1 MPKRQPP
8 ARRTFPPGT
17 LAAALLL
24 AALVALSVVATT
36 AFAIFTDVFNVANN
50 AFSTDTLDPPTG
62 LTASVV
68 SSDIQLDWTPTADT
82 YATGYEVQRGT
93 DSGGPYSTIATV
105 TPYTATNYTDDTVS
119 PGTPYYYV
127 LQTYFQNWLSVYS
140 NEVSASVIAFR
151 GGASA
156 GAPSG
161 TLSLTINKPS
171 GTVEGDVMIASIAVR
186 PDTAAITEPANWTLV
201 RRVDNANPNAN
212 SLAVYYKVAGASE
225 PADYT
230 WTFSA
235 STGSAGGI
243 QSFLGVDQGNPINV
257 DSGQNTASGLTHATP
272 SVNTTATNTM
282 LVTSHDFTSSATW
295 TPPAGMTE
303 AFDVASETV
312 PAAAGISIE
321 GNYVIQAAADATGAK
336 TATAGNDADVGNAHI
351 LALKPAS

>member
-1 MPKRQPP
+1 M
-8 ARRTFPPGT
+8 TT
-17 LAAALLL
+17 LRLRFGLGWLLLL
-24 AALVALSVVATT
+24 ALVDGVLIAVFSAGVALAL
-36 AFAIFTDVFNVANN
+36 FTDVFDNTDN
-50 AFSTDTLDPPTG
+50 AFGTDTLNPPTG

-68 SSDIQLDWTPTADT
+68 GSDIQLDWTPTADT

-93 DSGGPYSTIATV
+93 GSGGPYGEIGTV
-105 TPYTATNYTDDTVS
+105 TPYGATTYTDDTVV
-119 PGTPYYYV
+119 PGTRYYYV

-151 GGASA
+151 AGASA

-186 PDTAAITEPANWTLV
+186 PDTAAITEPADWALV

-230 WTFSA
+230 WTFST

-257 DSGQNTASGLTHATP
+257 EDGQNTASGLTHATP
-272 SVNTTATNTM
+272 SVNTTVTNTM
-282 LVTSHDFTSSATW
+282 LVTSHAFTSSATW
-295 TPPAGMTE
+295 TPPGGMTE
-303 AFDVASETV
+303 AFDAASVAV
-312 PAAAGISIE
+312 PSAAGISIE
-321 GNYVIQAAADATGAK
+321 GNYVIQVAADATGAK
-336 TATAGNDADVGNAHI
+336 TATASNDADVGNAHI
-351 LALKPAS
+351 LALKPAP